1 MRVRGIYM
9 TQEEL
14 VAKYEEIADQKT
26 ICYFKPYRHFL
37 AAKKF
42 YSQLQDGVA
51 DENTFFTET
60 LVTFTQTDDPGREPD
75 FTSGSGSRYWYYKD
89 GVIRG
94 SDHWGNGVALCD
106 WALKT
111 KEGKTIYGYDYDCPI
126 HLNAPRFGF
135 AKWEDFIFK
144 ASLIEADGVKAVTT
158 FNNTV
163 GYGKFKVGDKVYQR
177 VITTEYLEDTG
188 EE

>member
-1 MRVRGIYM
+1 MEQNRLI
-9 TQEEL
+9 E
-14 VAKYEEIADQKT
+14 KYEEIADQKV
-26 ICYFKPYRHFL
+26 IMYFKPYRHFL

-42 YSQLQDGVA
+42 YAQLQDGTA
-51 DENTFFTET
+51 SEETFFTET
-60 LVTFTQTDDPGREPD
+60 LVTFTETDDPGREPD

-111 KEGKTIYGYDYDCPI
+111 KKGNTIYGYDYDCPI
-126 HLNAPRFGF
+126 HLSAPRFGF
-135 AKWEDFIFK
+135 AKWEDFLFK
-144 ASLIEADGVKAVTT
+144 ASLIEVEGKKAVTT

-163 GYGKFKVGDKVYQR
+163 GYGKFNIDGKVYQR
-177 VITTEYLEDTG
+177 VITTEYLE
-188 EE
+188 EQESE

>member
-1 MRVRGIYM
+1 M
-9 TQEEL
+9 TQNEL
-14 VAKYEEIADQKT
+14 IEKYEEILEQKVT
-26 ICYFKPYRHFL
+26 MYFKPYRHFL
-37 AAKKF
+37 NARKF
-42 YSQLQDGVA
+42 YAQLQDGTA
-51 DENTFFTET
+51 DESTFFTET
-60 LVTFTQTDDPGREPD
+60 LVTFTETDDPGREPD

-126 HLNAPRFGF
+126 HMKEARFGF
-135 AKWEDFIFK
+135 ARWEDFLFK
-144 ASLIEADGVKAVTT
+144 AKLIEIEGQKVLTT
-158 FNNTV
+158 FRNCS
-163 GYGKFKVGDKVYQR
+163 GYGTFEVNGKNYKR
-177 VITTEYLEDTG
+177 VISEDYIEDNG

>member
-1 MRVRGIYM
+1 MK
-9 TQEEL
+9 QEEL
-14 VAKYEEIADQKT
+14 IQKYEEIADQKV
-26 ICYFKPYRHFL
+26 IMYFKPYRHFV

-51 DENTFFTET
+51 DEYTFFTET
-60 LVTFTQTDDPGREPD
+60 MVIFNETDDPGREPD

-106 WALKT
+106 WAFRTRK
-111 KEGKTIYGYDYDCPI
+111 GKTIYGYDYDCPI
-126 HLNAPRFGF
+126 HLSAPRFGF

-144 ASLIEADGVKAVTT
+144 ARLIEADGKKAVTT
-158 FNNTV
+158 FANTK
-163 GYGKFKVGDKVYQR
+163 GYGVFEVDGKIYHR
-177 VITTEYLEDTG
+177 VITETY
-188 EE
+188 EEGDGSEE